1 MTDTVLAQLAGLK
14 DKSTVELKTMWSD
27 LFDRPPPVAGRAYLE
42 SRLGYRIQELHYG
55 GLKPETVK
63 RLDALATRGV
73 DPGKRRIERPL
84 AGTRL
89 VREWGGV
96 ERHVTVLVDGF
107 EYQGRRFKSLSAV
120 AKAITG
126 TQWNGPAFFGLRRS
140 KDKK

>member
-1 MTDTVLAQLAGLK
+1 MTDSMLAQLAGLK
-14 DKSTVELKTMWSD
+14 TKATADLKAMWSD
-27 LFDRPPPVAGRAYLE
+27 LFDKPPPVAGRAYLE
-42 SRLGYRIQELHYG
+42 SRLGYRIQELHFG

-73 DPGKRRIERPL
+73 DPGKRRTERPL

-89 VREWGGV
+89 IREWGGV
-96 ERHVTVLVDGF
+96 EHHVTTLVDGF

-140 KDKK
+140 KDKP

>member
-1 MTDTVLAQLAGLK
+1 MTDTVLAQLAALK
-14 DKSTVELKTMWSD
+14 DKSTAELKSMWTELLD
-27 LFDRPPPVAGRAYLE
+27 KPPPVAGRSYLE
-42 SRLGYRIQELHYG
+42 SRLGYRIQELAYG
-55 GLKPETVK
+55 GLKPETIK

-73 DPGKRRIERPL
+73 DPGRRRIERPL

-96 ERHVTVLVDGF
+96 EHHVTVLVDGF

-140 KDKK
+140 KSRK

>member
-1 MTDTVLAQLAGLK
+1 MTDTVLAQLAALK
-14 DKSTVELKTMWSD
+14 DKTTAELKSMWAE
-27 LFDRPPPVAGRAYLE
+27 LFDRPPPVAGRTYLE

-55 GLKPETVK
+55 GLKPETIK
-63 RLDALATRGV
+63 RLDALATCGV

-89 VREWGGV
+89 VRGWGGV
-96 ERHVTVLVDGF
+96 EHHVTVLIDGF

-126 TQWNGPAFFGLRRS
+126 TQWNGPAFFGLRS
-140 KDKK
+140 AKATK

>member
-1 MTDTVLAQLAGLK
+1 MTDSVLSQLAALK
-14 DKSTVELKTMWSD
+14 TKSTAELKSMWTE
-27 LFDRPPPVAGRAYLE
+27 LFDKPLPVAGRSYLE
-42 SRLGYRIQELHYG
+42 SRLGYLIQELAYG

-96 ERHVTVLVDGF
+96 EHHVTVLVDGF
-107 EYQGRRFKSLSAV
+107 EYQGRRFKSMSAV

-140 KDKK
+140 KDNK